1 VRARRILLLLT
12 AWLSFDLATPLP
24 GAFEFEIQ
32 DSEIE
37 QSLHARSETHA
48 KRAAATSRSDT
59 RERVEPARRSRPP
72 VLPRPAIATVT
83 GETWVRH
90 VRLAHRP
97 SSRRASTASLEDH

>member
-1 VRARRILLLLT
+1 MRTRRILLLLT

-37 QSLHARSETHA
+37 HSLRGGRESHA
-48 KRAAATSRSDT
+48 KRAPVAARST
-59 RERVEPARRSRPP
+59 ARERVELDRSSRASVSPA
-72 VLPRPAIATVT
+72 PAIGSVT
-83 GETWVRH
+83 GEVWVRH

-97 SSRRASTASLEDH
+97 SSSRASSPEDH

>member
-37 QSLHARSETHA
+37 HSLQAGRESHAE
-48 KRAAATSRSDT
+48 RATAASRSTPRD
-59 RERVEPARRSRPP
+59 RVEPDRA
-72 VLPRPAIATVT
+72 PRPSVSPAIGAAAAE
-83 GETWVRH
+83 GWVRQ

-97 SSRRASTASLEDH
+97 SSSRASSLEDH